1 MEKIDAPEIDFVKLK
16 EVANEFA
23 KEMSNLEEPKQ
34 RSEEINFNQAE
45 QVWEVVVSYLI
56 REEPGDSVL
65 SYLAFSSGEEDS
77 IVRQYKML
85 TINQDWRLLGYKIY
99 DRN

>member
-1 MEKIDAPEIDFVKLK
+1 MEKIEVPEIDFGKLK
-16 EVANEFA
+16 EVTNEFA
-23 KEMSNLEEPKQ
+23 KEMSNLEDPKQ
-34 RSEEINFNQAE
+34 RSEEINFNQKE

-65 SYLAFSSGEEDS
+65 SFLAFSSGEENS
-77 IVRQYKML
+77 IVRKYKML

>member
-1 MEKIDAPEIDFVKLK
+1 MEKIEVPEIDFGKLK
-16 EVANEFA
+16 EVTNEFA
-23 KEMSNLEEPKQ
+23 KEMSNLEDPKQ
-34 RSEEINFNQAE
+34 RSEEINFNQEE

-65 SYLAFSSGEEDS
+65 SFLAFSSGEENS
-77 IVRQYKML
+77 IVRKYKML